1 MTGRAPRVPTAG
13 LRVRPTARGVICGA
27 LAAALWILADL
38 FVLTPARTLAAAL
51 LMALAVGAIC
61 ILLSLVGLRAQRR
74 LREDAVPVGTRV
86 QARIDLPG
94 SALITILPLGR
105 ASVRQHLPDALGGEG
120 DLALKRHLPH
130 GLQVTRR
137 GRHPLGPFSL
147 VVRDLFGLFH
157 ARRTIIDDLQ
167 VVGIPAITTVGPFAI
182 RQAGIAPDGTLV
194 GAGPGTGGDIGP
206 LARPYVSGDDM
217 RRVHWRA
224 SARAGALMTREDE
237 PAAAHT
243 AVIVLDTS
251 RREDRAG
258 HDADAVDAAVDR
270 AVEDRA
276 VSHAATLLDSLTRH
290 GWRARI
296 VDASGDEITPTLRT
310 HEGGGASLAS
320 LAPSAASG
328 LSSALSAEAEA
339 VSRRA
344 MLLALAEIDFD
355 DTPENIGRDHAAG
368 DTSLA
373 IAIGI
378 DDASP
383 FSRLDLDRFA
393 GRSTHRTAIA
403 LRSADPVGPAPN
415 DAAPVGPASVGPA
428 SDGAASDG
436 AGPEDLAADGTASAG
451 AAPVGPTPQRS
462 MLGSWVLVRGTD
474 RHSLDE
480 LLTAAGRGGGA

>member
-1 MTGRAPRVPTAG
+1 MTGRAPRVPAAG
-13 LRVRPTARGVICGA
+13 LRVRPTARGVICGV
-27 LAAALWILADL
+27 LAVALWILADL
-38 FVLTPARTLAAAL
+38 FALAPARTLAAAL

-61 ILLSLVGLRAQRR
+61 IVLSLVGLRAQRR

-86 QARIDLPG
+86 QARIDLPD
-94 SALITILPLGR
+94 SALVTILPLGR

-130 GLQVTRR
+130 GLEVTRR

-167 VVGIPAITTVGPFAI
+167 VVGIPAITTVGRFAI

-194 GAGPGTGGDIGP
+194 GTGSATGGDIGP

-258 HDADAVDAAVDR
+258 HDPDAVDVAVDR

-290 GWRARI
+290 GWQARI
-296 VDASGDEITPTLRT
+296 VDASGDEITPALRT

-320 LAPSAASG
+320 PAPLAASG
-328 LSSALSAEAEA
+328 LSSPLSAEAEA

-355 DTPENIGRDHAAG
+355 DTPENIGHDHAAG

-378 DDASP
+378 DDGSP

-393 GRSTHRTAIA
+393 GRSPHRTAIA
-403 LRSADPVGPAPN
+403 LRSAGP
-415 DAAPVGPASVGPA
+415 DGAASDGGASDGAA

-436 AGPEDLAADGTASAG
+436 AGPEDL
-451 AAPVGPTPQRS
+451 APVGPTPQRS

>member
-194 GAGPGTGGDIGP
+194 GTGAATGGDIGP

-251 RREDRAG
+251 RREDRAREAG
-258 HDADAVDAAVDR
+258 EAGTAEDRAMADRDAEDR

-393 GRSTHRTAIA
+393 GRSPHRTTIA
-403 LRSADPVGPAPN
+403 LRSAGLVGPTPDGAAADGAARDGTVPDGADPVGPA
-415 DAAPVGPASVGPA
+415 
-428 SDGAASDG
+428 
-436 AGPEDLAADGTASAG
+436 
-451 AAPVGPTPQRS
+451 PQRS

-480 LLTAAGRGGGA
+480 LLTAAGRGGAA

>member
-13 LRVRPTARGVICGA
+13 LRVRPTARGVICGV
-27 LAAALWILADL
+27 LAVALWILADL
-38 FVLTPARTLAAAL
+38 FALAPARTLAAAL

-61 ILLSLVGLRAQRR
+61 IVLSLVGLRAQRR

-94 SALITILPLGR
+94 SALVTILPLGR
-105 ASVRQHLPDALGGEG
+105 ASVRQHLPGALGGEG
-120 DLALKRHLPH
+120 DLALTRHLPH

-137 GRHPLGPFSL
+137 GRHALGPYSL
-147 VVRDLFGLFH
+147 VIRDLFGLFH

-182 RQAGIAPDGTLV
+182 RQAGIARDGTLV
-194 GAGPGTGGDIGP
+194 GTGPGTGGDIGP

-258 HDADAVDAAVDR
+258 EAGEAGTAEDRAMADRDAEDR

-290 GWRARI
+290 GWQARI

-310 HEGGGASLAS
+310 HEGGGASLTS
-320 LAPSAASG
+320 LAPSAAPG
-328 LSSALSAEAEA
+328 LSSPLSAEAEA

-355 DTPENIGRDHAAG
+355 DIPENVGHDHAAG

-373 IAIGI
+373 IAIGV
-378 DDASP
+378 DDGSP

-403 LRSADPVGPAPN
+403 LRSAGPVGPTPDGAAADGAARDGTAPDDAGPVGPA
-415 DAAPVGPASVGPA
+415 
-428 SDGAASDG
+428 
-436 AGPEDLAADGTASAG
+436 
-451 AAPVGPTPQRS
+451 PQRS

-480 LLTAAGRGGGA
+480 LLTTAGRGGRA